1 MNRTKK
7 SDWKRWLLA
16 GVSVLVII
24 GMWVHKNVAGKF
36 TEMSAADALPMIAV
50 NVVVTGMKVL
60 LITAVLMA
68 ARWIA
73 GKIRR

>member
-1 MNRTKK
+1 MNRPKK

-16 GVSVLVII
+16 GVSVLVIV
-24 GMWVHKNVAGKF
+24 GMWVHKSLAGKF
-36 TEMSAADALPMIAV
+36 AEMSAADALPMIAV
-50 NVVVTGMKVL
+50 SVAVTGFKAM

-73 GKIRR
+73 GKVRR